1 MTLTERINENGD
13 ENNEPNDL
21 TALLELA
28 RGVSFEDVE
37 NIVRDKDEFEKIESF
52 FDLVKQNEADRNH
65 DLNILSNE
73 ANQNDNLVN
82 DECETSEQVDDVQLS
97 QGKHLSNDIQKDD
110 TSVSDMEHEGG
121 ANNLSDH
128 DSTSIYTSNLD
139 DASDSSDDVVLER
152 EENFNE
158 ASFIPEPIS
167 ARELPEET
175 DEKINQKFLETDEHL
190 IAEFE
195 RGYATALKELE
206 GSVDEEKQN
215 LRKLAD
221 TLFMVQKDISDVVEN
236 FLIER
241 VKSVSESFVGEIIDS
256 YPENLLAQIKKE
268 SKDFEKFNRNIHIE
282 LNELDALALQKSED
296 SADTLDIVANQD
308 LKRGEYRLSGHQSL
322 LSKRFEDK

>member
-1 MTLTERINENGD
+1 MTLTERIIENGD

-52 FDLVKQNEADRNH
+52 FDLVKQNEADRNN

-73 ANQNDNLVN
+73 ANQNDNSVN

-97 QGKHLSNDIQKDD
+97 QGEHLSNEIQNDD
-110 TSVSDMEHEGG
+110 TFVSDMEHEGG

-167 ARELPEET
+167 ARELPVET

-195 RGYATALKELE
+195 RGYATAVKELE

-256 YPENLLAQIKKE
+256 YPENLLEQIKKE

-296 SADTLDIVANQD
+296 SADTLNIVANQD
-308 LKRGEYRLSGHQSL
+308 LKRGEYRLSGHQSML
-322 LSKRFEDK
+322 LKRFED

>member
-1 MTLTERINENGD
+1 MTLTERIIENGD

-52 FDLVKQNEADRNH
+52 FDLVKQNEADRNN

-73 ANQNDNLVN
+73 ANQNDNSVN

-97 QGKHLSNDIQKDD
+97 QGEHLSNEIQNDD
-110 TSVSDMEHEGG
+110 TFVSDMEHEGG

-167 ARELPEET
+167 ARDLPVET

-195 RGYATALKELE
+195 RGYATAVKELE

-256 YPENLLAQIKKE
+256 YPENLLEQIKKE

-296 SADTLDIVANQD
+296 SADTLNIVANQD
-308 LKRGEYRLSGHQSL
+308 LKRGEYRLSGHQSML
-322 LSKRFEDK
+322 LKRFED

>member
-21 TALLELA
+21 TELLELA

-52 FDLVKQNEADRNH
+52 FDLVKQNGADQNH
-65 DLNILSNE
+65 DLDTISNE
-73 ANQNDNLVN
+73 VYQNDNSVN
-82 DECETSEQVDDVQLS
+82 DECETSEQVGDVQLS
-97 QGKHLSNDIQKDD
+97 QGEHLSNDLQNDD
-110 TSVSDMEHEGG
+110 TFVSEMEREGG
-121 ANNLSDH
+121 ANNLSDYH
-128 DSTSIYTSNLD
+128 STSVYTSNLD
-139 DASDSSDDVVLER
+139 DASDSNDDVVLER
-152 EENFNE
+152 EESFNE

-167 ARELPEET
+167 ARELPVET
-175 DEKINQKFLETDEHL
+175 DEKINQKFSETDEHL
-190 IAEFE
+190 VAEFE
-195 RGYATALKELE
+195 RGYAAAVKELE

-221 TLFMVQKDISDVVEN
+221 TLFMIQRDISDVVEN

-241 VKSVSESFVGEIIDS
+241 VKSVSESFVGEIIDR
-256 YPENLLAQIKKE
+256 YPESLLAQIKKE

-296 SADTLDIVANQD
+296 SADTLNIVANQD
-308 LKRGEYRLSGHQSL
+308 LKRGEYRLSGEQSL

>member
-65 DLNILSNE
+65 DLNILSNA
-73 ANQNDNLVN
+73 ANQNDNSVN

-97 QGKHLSNDIQKDD
+97 QGEHLINEIQNDD
-110 TSVSDMEHEGG
+110 TFVSDMEHEGG

-152 EENFNE
+152 EESFNE

-167 ARELPEET
+167 ARELPVET

-195 RGYATALKELE
+195 RGYATAVKELE

-296 SADTLDIVANQD
+296 SADTLNIVANQD
-308 LKRGEYRLSGHQSL
+308 LKRGEYRLSGHQSML
-322 LSKRFEDK
+322 LKRFED

>member
-1 MTLTERINENGD
+1 MTLTERIIENGD

-52 FDLVKQNEADRNH
+52 FDLVKQNEADRNN

-73 ANQNDNLVN
+73 ANQNDNSAN

-97 QGKHLSNDIQKDD
+97 QGEHLSNEIQNDD
-110 TSVSDMEHEGG
+110 TFVSDMEHEGG

-167 ARELPEET
+167 ARELPVET
-175 DEKINQKFLETDEHL
+175 DEEINQKFLETDEHL

-195 RGYATALKELE
+195 RGYATAVKELE

-296 SADTLDIVANQD
+296 SADTLNIVANQD
-308 LKRGEYRLSGHQSL
+308 LKRGEYRLSGHQSML
-322 LSKRFEDK
+322 LKRFED

>member
-1 MTLTERINENGD
+1 MTLTERIIENGD

-52 FDLVKQNEADRNH
+52 FDLVKQNEADRNN

-73 ANQNDNLVN
+73 ANQNDNSVN

-97 QGKHLSNDIQKDD
+97 QGEHLSNEIQNDD
-110 TSVSDMEHEGG
+110 TFVSDMEHEGG

-167 ARELPEET
+167 ARELPVET

-195 RGYATALKELE
+195 RGYATAVKELE

-221 TLFMVQKDISDVVEN
+221 TLFMIQKDISDVVEN

-256 YPENLLAQIKKE
+256 YPENLLEQIKKE

-296 SADTLDIVANQD
+296 SADTLNIVANQD
-308 LKRGEYRLSGHQSL
+308 LKRGEYRLSGHQSML
-322 LSKRFEDK
+322 LKRFED

>member
-1 MTLTERINENGD
+1 MTLTERIIENGD

-52 FDLVKQNEADRNH
+52 FDLVKQNEADRNN

-73 ANQNDNLVN
+73 ANQNDNSVN

-97 QGKHLSNDIQKDD
+97 QGEHLSNEIQNDD
-110 TSVSDMEHEGG
+110 TFVSDMEHEGG

-167 ARELPEET
+167 ARELPVET

-195 RGYATALKELE
+195 RGYATAVKELE

-256 YPENLLAQIKKE
+256 YPENLLEQIKKE
-268 SKDFEKFNRNIHIE
+268 SKGFEKFNRNIHIE

-296 SADTLDIVANQD
+296 SADTLNIVANQD
-308 LKRGEYRLSGHQSL
+308 LKRGEYRLSGHQSML
-322 LSKRFEDK
+322 LKRFED

>member
-1 MTLTERINENGD
+1 
-13 ENNEPNDL
+13 
-21 TALLELA
+21 LELA

-65 DLNILSNE
+65 DLNILSNA
-73 ANQNDNLVN
+73 ANQNDNSVN
-82 DECETSEQVDDVQLS
+82 DECETPEQVDDVQLS
-97 QGKHLSNDIQKDD
+97 QGEHLSNEIQNDD
-110 TSVSDMEHEGG
+110 TFVSDMEHEGG

-128 DSTSIYTSNLD
+128 DSTSIDTSNLD

-152 EENFNE
+152 EESFNE

-167 ARELPEET
+167 ARELPVET

-195 RGYATALKELE
+195 RGYATAVKELE

-241 VKSVSESFVGEIIDS
+241 VKSVSESFVGKIIES
-256 YPENLLAQIKKE
+256 YPENLLEQIKKE

-296 SADTLDIVANQD
+296 SADTLNIVANQD
-308 LKRGEYRLSGHQSL
+308 LKRGEYRLSGHQSML
-322 LSKRFEDK
+322 LKRFED

>member
-1 MTLTERINENGD
+1 MTLTERINENVD

-52 FDLVKQNEADRNH
+52 FDLVKQNEADRNR
-65 DLNILSNE
+65 DLNILSNA
-73 ANQNDNLVN
+73 ANQNDNSVN
-82 DECETSEQVDDVQLS
+82 DECETPEQVDDVQLS
-97 QGKHLSNDIQKDD
+97 QGEHLSNEIQNDD
-110 TSVSDMEHEGG
+110 TFVSDMEHEGG

-128 DSTSIYTSNLD
+128 DSTSIDTSNLD

-167 ARELPEET
+167 ARELPVET

-195 RGYATALKELE
+195 RGYATAVKELE

-256 YPENLLAQIKKE
+256 YPESLHEQIKKE

-296 SADTLDIVANQD
+296 SANTLNIVANQD
-308 LKRGEYRLSGHQSL
+308 LKRGEYRLSGHQSML
-322 LSKRFEDK
+322 LKRFED

>member
-65 DLNILSNE
+65 DLNILSNA
-73 ANQNDNLVN
+73 ANQNDNSVN

-97 QGKHLSNDIQKDD
+97 QGEHLINEIQNDD
-110 TSVSDMEHEGG
+110 TFVSDMEHEGG

-152 EENFNE
+152 EESFNE

-167 ARELPEET
+167 ARELPVET

-195 RGYATALKELE
+195 KGYATAVKELE

-296 SADTLDIVANQD
+296 SADTLNIVANQD
-308 LKRGEYRLSGHQSL
+308 LKRGEYRLSGHQSML
-322 LSKRFEDK
+322 LKRFED

>member
-1 MTLTERINENGD
+1 
-13 ENNEPNDL
+13 
-21 TALLELA
+21 
-28 RGVSFEDVE
+28 
-37 NIVRDKDEFEKIESF
+37 
-52 FDLVKQNEADRNH
+52 
-65 DLNILSNE
+65 
-73 ANQNDNLVN
+73 
-82 DECETSEQVDDVQLS
+82 
-97 QGKHLSNDIQKDD
+97 
-110 TSVSDMEHEGG
+110 
-121 ANNLSDH
+121 LSDH

-167 ARELPEET
+167 ARELPVET

-195 RGYATALKELE
+195 RGYATAVKELE

-221 TLFMVQKDISDVVEN
+221 TLFMVHKDISDVVEN

-256 YPENLLAQIKKE
+256 YPENLLEQIKKE

-296 SADTLDIVANQD
+296 SADTLNIVANQD
-308 LKRGEYRLSGHQSL
+308 LKRGEYRLSGHQSML
-322 LSKRFEDK
+322 LKRFED

>member
-52 FDLVKQNEADRNH
+52 FDLVKQNEADQNH
-65 DLNILSNE
+65 DLDTISNE
-73 ANQNDNLVN
+73 AYQNDNLVN
-82 DECETSEQVDDVQLS
+82 DECETSEQVGDVQLS
-97 QGKHLSNDIQKDD
+97 PGEHLSNDVQNDD
-110 TSVSDMEHEGG
+110 TFVSEMEREGG
-121 ANNLSDH
+121 ANNLSDYH
-128 DSTSIYTSNLD
+128 STSVHTSNLD
-139 DASDSSDDVVLER
+139 DASDSNDDVVLER
-152 EENFNE
+152 EESFNE

-167 ARELPEET
+167 ARELPVET
-175 DEKINQKFLETDEHL
+175 DEKINQKFSETDEHL
-190 IAEFE
+190 VAEFE
-195 RGYATALKELE
+195 RGYAAAVKELE

-221 TLFMVQKDISDVVEN
+221 TLFMIQRDISDVVEN

-241 VKSVSESFVGEIIDS
+241 VKSVSESFVGEIIDR
-256 YPENLLAQIKKE
+256 YPESLLAQIKKE

-296 SADTLDIVANQD
+296 SADTLNIVANQD
-308 LKRGEYRLSGHQSL
+308 LKRGEYRLSGEQSL

>member
-52 FDLVKQNEADRNH
+52 FDLVKQNEADQNH
-65 DLNILSNE
+65 DLDTISNE
-73 ANQNDNLVN
+73 AYQNDNSVN
-82 DECETSEQVDDVQLS
+82 DECETSEQVGDVQLS
-97 QGKHLSNDIQKDD
+97 QGEHLSNDLQNDD
-110 TSVSDMEHEGG
+110 TFVSEMEREGG
-121 ANNLSDH
+121 ANNLSDYH
-128 DSTSIYTSNLD
+128 STSVYTSNLD
-139 DASDSSDDVVLER
+139 DASDSNDDVVLER
-152 EENFNE
+152 EESFNE

-167 ARELPEET
+167 ARELPVET
-175 DEKINQKFLETDEHL
+175 DEKINQKFSETDEHL
-190 IAEFE
+190 VAEFE
-195 RGYATALKELE
+195 RGYAAAVKELE

-221 TLFMVQKDISDVVEN
+221 TLFMIQRDISDVVEN

-296 SADTLDIVANQD
+296 SADTLNIVANQD
-308 LKRGEYRLSGHQSL
+308 LKRGEYRLSGEQSL

>member
-21 TALLELA
+21 TELLELA

-52 FDLVKQNEADRNH
+52 FDLVKQNEADQNH
-65 DLNILSNE
+65 DLDTISNE
-73 ANQNDNLVN
+73 AYQNDNSVN
-82 DECETSEQVDDVQLS
+82 DECETSEQVGDVQLS
-97 QGKHLSNDIQKDD
+97 QGEHLSNDLQNDD
-110 TSVSDMEHEGG
+110 TFVSEMEREGG
-121 ANNLSDH
+121 ANNLSDYH
-128 DSTSIYTSNLD
+128 STSVYTSNLD
-139 DASDSSDDVVLER
+139 DASDSNDDVVLER
-152 EENFNE
+152 EESFNE

-167 ARELPEET
+167 ARELPVET
-175 DEKINQKFLETDEHL
+175 DEKINQKFSETDEHL
-190 IAEFE
+190 VAEFE
-195 RGYATALKELE
+195 RGYAAAVKELE

-221 TLFMVQKDISDVVEN
+221 TLFMIQRDISDVVEN

-241 VKSVSESFVGEIIDS
+241 VKSVSESFVGEIIDR
-256 YPENLLAQIKKE
+256 YPESLLAQIKKE

-296 SADTLDIVANQD
+296 SADTLNIVANQD
-308 LKRGEYRLSGHQSL
+308 LKRGEYRLSGDQSL

>member
-21 TALLELA
+21 TELLELA

-52 FDLVKQNEADRNH
+52 FDLVKQNEADQNH
-65 DLNILSNE
+65 DLDTISNE
-73 ANQNDNLVN
+73 AYQNDNSFN
-82 DECETSEQVDDVQLS
+82 DECETSEQVGDVQLS
-97 QGKHLSNDIQKDD
+97 QGEHLSNDLQNDD
-110 TSVSDMEHEGG
+110 TFVSEMEREGG
-121 ANNLSDH
+121 ANNLSDYH
-128 DSTSIYTSNLD
+128 STNVYTSNLD
-139 DASDSSDDVVLER
+139 DASDSNDDVVLER
-152 EENFNE
+152 EESFNE

-167 ARELPEET
+167 ARELPVET
-175 DEKINQKFLETDEHL
+175 DEKINQKFSETDEHL
-190 IAEFE
+190 VAEFE
-195 RGYATALKELE
+195 RGYAAAVKELE

-221 TLFMVQKDISDVVEN
+221 TLFMIQRDISDVVEN

-241 VKSVSESFVGEIIDS
+241 VKSVSESFVGEIIDR
-256 YPENLLAQIKKE
+256 YPESLLAQIKKE

-296 SADTLDIVANQD
+296 SADTLNIVANQD
-308 LKRGEYRLSGHQSL
+308 LKRGEYRLSGEQSL

>member
-28 RGVSFEDVE
+28 RGVSFQDVE

-52 FDLVKQNEADRNH
+52 FDLVKQNEADRNN

-73 ANQNDNLVN
+73 ANQNDNSVN

-97 QGKHLSNDIQKDD
+97 QGEHLSNEIQNDD
-110 TSVSDMEHEGG
+110 TFVSDMEHEGG

-167 ARELPEET
+167 ARELPVET

-195 RGYATALKELE
+195 RGYATAVKELE

-256 YPENLLAQIKKE
+256 YPENLLTQIKKE

-296 SADTLDIVANQD
+296 SADTLNIVANQD
-308 LKRGEYRLSGHQSL
+308 LKRGEYRLSGHQSML
-322 LSKRFEDK
+322 LKRFED

>member
-52 FDLVKQNEADRNH
+52 FDLVTQNEADRNN

-73 ANQNDNLVN
+73 ANQNDNSVN

-97 QGKHLSNDIQKDD
+97 QGEHLGNEIQNDD
-110 TSVSDMEHEGG
+110 TFVSDMEHEGG

-128 DSTSIYTSNLD
+128 HSTSIYTSNLD
-139 DASDSSDDVVLER
+139 DASEPSDDVGLER

-167 ARELPEET
+167 ARELPVET
-175 DEKINQKFLETDEHL
+175 DEKINQKFLDTDEHL

-195 RGYATALKELE
+195 RGYATAVKELE

-256 YPENLLAQIKKE
+256 YPENLLEQIKKE

-296 SADTLDIVANQD
+296 SADTLNIVANQD
-308 LKRGEYRLSGHQSL
+308 LKRGEYRLSGHQSML
-322 LSKRFEDK
+322 LKRFED

>member
-1 MTLTERINENGD
+1 MTLTERIIENGD

-52 FDLVKQNEADRNH
+52 FDLVKQNEADRNN

-73 ANQNDNLVN
+73 ANQNDNSVN

-97 QGKHLSNDIQKDD
+97 QGEHLSNEIQNDD
-110 TSVSDMEHEGG
+110 TFVSDMEHEGG

-167 ARELPEET
+167 ARELPVET

-195 RGYATALKELE
+195 RGYATAVKELE

-256 YPENLLAQIKKE
+256 YPENLLEQIKKE

-282 LNELDALALQKSED
+282 HNELDALALQKSED
-296 SADTLDIVANQD
+296 SADTLNIVANQC
-308 LKRGEYRLSGHQSL
+308 
-322 LSKRFEDK
+322 F

>member
-1 MTLTERINENGD
+1 MTLTERIIENGD

-52 FDLVKQNEADRNH
+52 FDLVKQNEADRNN

-73 ANQNDNLVN
+73 ANQNDNSMN

-97 QGKHLSNDIQKDD
+97 QGEHLSNEIQNDD
-110 TSVSDMEHEGG
+110 TFVSDMEHEGG

-167 ARELPEET
+167 ARELPVET

-195 RGYATALKELE
+195 RGYATAVKELE

-256 YPENLLAQIKKE
+256 YPENLLEQIKKE

-296 SADTLDIVANQD
+296 SADTLNIVANQD
-308 LKRGEYRLSGHQSL
+308 LKRGEYRLSGHQSML
-322 LSKRFEDK
+322 LKRFED